1 MNKIIQVI
9 LLIIATLSFTFCT
22 EQDEHKEGIAG
33 AWILRKINLPDGT
46 ELNYPIDGSS
56 FIRLYD
62 NDNTYYYAE
71 LMTVGKEILVVPLH
85 KSQYL
90 YSDTIYK
97 EEKSD
102 DNLYLKNDTTI
113 ILQSQSFTQTW
124 TRATTMTEEKKQEI
138 RDIVKNHID
147 KKNVNLTQYVLST
160 TERDLRSQV
169 TMFHLIV
176 TILILIVGATA
187 LYAFHLRKQKKNMER
202 KLNIIEEEKENR
214 PQLIDEAIKKLEDD
228 FFKSQYYVTLRHN
241 IEAGKNMTDKDWT
254 ELEQKIKGIYPT
266 FTSTLYGLYNF
277 SPIEYQVCLL
287 LKIHTSPSEIANV
300 INKDISTISN
310 IRRRLYKKIFDK
322 DASAKEWDDFI
333 ASL

>member
-1 MNKIIQVI
+1 MNKILRII
-9 LLIIATLSFTFCT
+9 FLMIATLSLVFCAK
-22 EQDEHKEGIAG
+22 QDEKEGIAG
-33 AWILRKINLPDGT
+33 VWILREINLQDGT
-46 ELNYPIDGSS
+46 IQNYPIDGTS

-71 LMTVGKEILVVPLH
+71 LMTVGKETLIVPLR

-97 EEKSD
+97 EEKND
-102 DNLYLKNDTTI
+102 DNLYMKDDTTM
-113 ILQSQSFTQTW
+113 ILQSQFFTQTW
-124 TRATTMTEEKKQEI
+124 TRVTTMTEEKKQEI

-169 TMFHLIV
+169 LLFHYIV
-176 TILILIVGATA
+176 IILILTVGATA
-187 LYAFHLRKQKKNMER
+187 LYTFHLHKQKKSMER

-214 PQLIDEAIKKLEDD
+214 PQLINDAIRKLEDN
-228 FFKSQYYVTLRHN
+228 FFKSEYYVTLRHN
-241 IEAGKNMTDKDWT
+241 IEVGKNMTDKDWT

-310 IRRRLYKKIFDK
+310 IRRRLYKKVFDK
-322 DASAKEWDDFI
+322 EGSAKEWDDFI

>member
-1 MNKIIQVI
+1 MTATM
-9 LLIIATLSFTFCT
+9 LLTFCT
-22 EQDEHKEGIAG
+22 RQDEKEGIAG
-33 AWILRKINLPDGT
+33 VWILRKINLPDGT
-46 ELNYPIDGSS
+46 KLNYPIDGTS

-62 NDNTYYYAE
+62 SDNTYYYAE
-71 LMTVGKEILVVPLH
+71 LMTVGKETLIVPLR

-102 DNLYLKNDTTI
+102 DNIHMKDDTTM

-124 TRATTMTEEKKQEI
+124 TRVTTMTDEKKQEI

-147 KKNVNLTQYVLST
+147 KENVNLTQYVLST
-160 TERDLRSQV
+160 TERNLRSQV
-169 TMFHLIV
+169 LLFHYIV
-176 TILILIVGATA
+176 TILILTVGLIT
-187 LYAFHLRKQKKNMER
+187 LYTLHLHKQKKSIER
-202 KLNIIEEEKENR
+202 KLNVIEEEKENR
-214 PQLIDEAIKKLEDD
+214 PELINEAIRKLEDN
-228 FFKSQYYVTLRHN
+228 FFKSEYYVTLRHN
-241 IEAGKNMTDKDWT
+241 IEVGKNMTDKDWT

-266 FTSTLYGLYNF
+266 FSSTLYGLYNF

-310 IRRRLYKKIFDK
+310 IRRRLYKKVFDK
-322 DASAKEWDDFI
+322 EGSAKEWDDFI

>member
-1 MNKIIQVI
+1 MTATM
-9 LLIIATLSFTFCT
+9 LLTFCT
-22 EQDEHKEGIAG
+22 RQDEKEGIAG
-33 AWILRKINLPDGT
+33 VWILREINLPDCT
-46 ELNYPIDGSS
+46 IQNYPIGGTS

-71 LMTVGKEILVVPLH
+71 LMTVGKETLIVPLR

-97 EEKSD
+97 DEKSD
-102 DNLYLKNDTTI
+102 DNLYMKDDTTM

-124 TRATTMTEEKKQEI
+124 TRVTTMTEEKKQEI

-147 KKNVNLTQYVLST
+147 KENVNLTQYVLST

-169 TMFHLIV
+169 LLFHYIV
-176 TILILIVGATA
+176 IILILTVGATA
-187 LYAFHLRKQKKNMER
+187 LYTFHLHKQKKSMER

-214 PQLIDEAIKKLEDD
+214 PQLINDAIRKLEDN
-228 FFKSQYYVTLRHN
+228 FFKSEYYVSLRHN
-241 IEAGKNMTDKDWT
+241 IEAGRNMTDKDWT
-254 ELEQKIKGIYPT
+254 DLEQKIKGIYPT
-266 FTSTLYGLYNF
+266 FSSTLYGLYNF

-310 IRRRLYKKIFDK
+310 IRRRLYKKVFDK
-322 DASAKEWDDFI
+322 EGSAKEWDDFI

>member
-1 MNKIIQVI
+1 MNKILRII
-9 LLIIATLSFTFCT
+9 FLMIATLSLVFCAK
-22 EQDEHKEGIAG
+22 QDEKEGIAG
-33 AWILRKINLPDGT
+33 VWILREINLPDCT
-46 ELNYPIDGSS
+46 IQNYPVGGSS

-71 LMTVGKEILVVPLH
+71 LMTVGKETLIVPLR

-102 DNLYLKNDTTI
+102 DKLYLKDDTTM
-113 ILQSQSFTQTW
+113 ILQSQSFIQTW
-124 TRATTMTEEKKQEI
+124 VRVTTMTEEKKQEI
-138 RDIVKNHID
+138 RDIVKNHLN
-147 KKNVNLTQYVLST
+147 KENVNLTQYVLST

-169 TMFHLIV
+169 ILFHYIV
-176 TILILIVGATA
+176 TILLVIVGATA
-187 LYAFHLRKQKKNMER
+187 FYVYYLRTQKKSMER

-214 PQLIDEAIKKLEDD
+214 PQLINEAIRKLEDD
-228 FFKSQYYVTLRHN
+228 FFKSEYYVTLRHN
-241 IEAGKNMTDKDWT
+241 IEVGKNMTDKDWT

-310 IRRRLYKKIFDK
+310 IRRRLYKKVFDK
-322 DASAKEWDDFI
+322 DGSAKEWDDFI